1 MYCKRYLLAGS
12 FSIFLSCALWALFWL
27 DLCTLFCFVALPDL
41 IIDTKELKR
50 VMRLDSE
57 RLQRL
62 RCAHEENC
70 LAKSADVLFS
80 PRYVYPLFYSSFNTH
95 PKVMSWLVTFWKHA
109 TKNWRFFVL
118 LRKTGNK
125 LHCSKWWTKKLSDWL
140 RSETRR
146 EEWLPGPH
154 LEYTFSEEN
163 WHARFAVTSPSHSQK

>member
-1 MYCKRYLLAGS
+1 MLAWIRAICHICQLLNTPNCKREKKIPFKIKQCFQCAKLSFVKIQEQIKKFKKLKLKKVYCKRYLLAGS
-12 FSIFLSCALWALFWL
+12 FSIFLSCVLWSLFWL

-80 PRYVYPLFYSSFNTH
+80 PRYVYRLFYSSFNTH
-95 PKVMSWLVTFWKHA
+95 PKVA
-109 TKNWRFFVL
+109 
-118 LRKTGNK
+118 
-125 LHCSKWWTKKLSDWL
+125 
-140 RSETRR
+140 
-146 EEWLPGPH
+146 
-154 LEYTFSEEN
+154 
-163 WHARFAVTSPSHSQK
+163 